1 MPRKAHARE
10 SHNLKAPEEVHDMN
24 FFFTLTIKPEFNH
37 LTYRAQYRKSAN
49 DALDLIIDISQKYR
63 MSVEISPKNGH
74 IHYHGIMKVPLNDFS
89 ADSMRLIFIDNARN
103 KKSLGFCQ
111 IDLIKD
117 IDDSYD
123 YITKELNE
131 TEAIIN
137 RDPNKCKLPIYF
149 KNEIKYSSFNV
160 KMLRPTKKNQN
171 DNIRYISLD
180 KNTPLDPL
188 AEMDSRAREITK
200 YVNDVLDECKPF
212 IEDHLMYKVMLSQ
225 FKNDYDKAI
234 IHHDPNDGENDYEYN
249 YRKKWGQHYDI

>member
-10 SHNLKAPEEVHDMN
+10 SHNLKAPEEVQDMN

-49 DALDLIIDISQKYR
+49 DALDLIIAISQKYR

-74 IHYHGIMKVPLNDFS
+74 IHYHGIMKIPLNDFS

-149 KNEIKYSSFNV
+149 KNEIKYTSFNT
-160 KMLRPTKKNQN
+160 KMIQKRHNPVDKISR
-171 DNIRYISLD
+171 IRLD
-180 KNTPLDPL
+180 KQTPDDPFY
-188 AEMDSRAREITK
+188 EMDCRAREITK
-200 YVNDVLDECKPF
+200 YVDDVLEECKPF
-212 IEDHLMYKVMLSQ
+212 IEDHLMYKIMLSQ
-225 FKNDYDKAI
+225 FKYDYDKAI

-249 YRKKWGQHYDI
+249 YRKKWGEHYDI